1 MRYDCKT
8 RRREWSCM
16 KYWFPVFL
24 LLCLGALL
32 AFIFGPLFGEPRDV
46 EKALLRG
53 ATVFTL
59 VPLWLFYE
67 LHPTALLP
75 RWKKRSVDWLLAAGG
90 ISALISIL
98 LVAKA
103 MFGPAMFS
111 IPATVLFLYAG
122 RRIWLRNRPPE
133 RAIEGLRYVKSSP
146 AGDVY
151 NEGLRLLDEESD
163 PGERKKLAASLQRF
177 KDGWRLK

>member
-1 MRYDCKT
+1 
-8 RRREWSCM
+8 M
-16 KYWFPVFL
+16 KYWFPVVL

-32 AFIFGPLFGEPRDV
+32 AYIFGPLFGEPRDM

-75 RWKKRSVDWLLAAGG
+75 RWKKRSVDLLLAAGG
-90 ISALISIL
+90 ISALLSIFL
-98 LVAKA
+98 IAKA

-111 IPATVLFLYAG
+111 IPATVLFLYVG
-122 RRIWLRNRPPE
+122 RRIWLRNMPPE
-133 RAIEGLRYVKSSP
+133 KAIDGLQRVKSSP

-151 NEGLRLLDEESD
+151 NEGLRLLDQEAD
-163 PGERKKLAASLQRF
+163 PREREKLAASLQRF